1 MHVATSVIED
11 QPLRATPAEGET
23 LYEFS
28 QSPLLERQSRQESNA
43 RSYPRRIPLAL
54 KKARGLLVED
64 VEGRTFIDCLAGA
77 GTLALGHNHP
87 VVIEA
92 IRQVLADELP
102 LHTLDLTTPVK
113 DQFVQDL
120 FGLLPPALAA
130 EAKIQFCG
138 PTGTDAVEAALKLV
152 RTATGRSTILS
163 FQGGYHGMSQGALGL
178 MGNLGPKKPLG
189 AVLSTGVQFLPY
201 PYDYRCPFGLGGEA
215 GVKANLHYLENLL
228 NDPEGGVQLPAA
240 VIVEVVQGEGGV
252 VPADLDW
259 LRGLRR
265 ITEQAG
271 VALIVD
277 EIQSGFARTGRM
289 FAFEHAGIVPDVV
302 VLSKAIGGS
311 LPLAVVVYREWLD
324 KWQPGAHA
332 GTFRGN
338 QMAMAAGSAVMRYL
352 KEHDLAAHAA
362 AMGERL
368 AEHLRILQ
376 RDYPQLGDI
385 RGRGADARGRDRRPS
400 GRGGC
405 PRSSA
410 DRRRPG
416 LAGPARV
423 PEARPDPRTGR
434 PPRQRGALPAAA
446 DHRRRTDRRGGPAFR
461 PRPRRGAGRLIF
473 PPGFSLSNAR
483 AVLRAAVRSHQEQA
497 MTSVFDRDDIQFQ
510 VVVNHEE
517 QYSIWPEYKEIPQG
531 WRAAGKSGLKKD
543 CLAYIEEVWT
553 DMRPLSLR
561 QHMDKAAG

>member
-240 VIVEVVQGEGGV
+240 VIV
-252 VPADLDW
+252 
-259 LRGLRR
+259 
-265 ITEQAG
+265 
-271 VALIVD
+271 
-277 EIQSGFARTGRM
+277 
-289 FAFEHAGIVPDVV
+289 
-302 VLSKAIGGS
+302 
-311 LPLAVVVYREWLD
+311 
-324 KWQPGAHA
+324 
-332 GTFRGN
+332 
-338 QMAMAAGSAVMRYL
+338 
-352 KEHDLAAHAA
+352 
-362 AMGERL
+362 
-368 AEHLRILQ
+368 
-376 RDYPQLGDI
+376 
-385 RGRGADARGRDRRPS
+385 
-400 GRGGC
+400 
-405 PRSSA
+405 
-410 DRRRPG
+410 
-416 LAGPARV
+416 
-423 PEARPDPRTGR
+423 
-434 PPRQRGALPAAA
+434 
-446 DHRRRTDRRGGPAFR
+446 
-461 PRPRRGAGRLIF
+461 
-473 PPGFSLSNAR
+473 
-483 AVLRAAVRSHQEQA
+483 
-497 MTSVFDRDDIQFQ
+497 
-510 VVVNHEE
+510 
-517 QYSIWPEYKEIPQG
+517 
-531 WRAAGKSGLKKD
+531 
-543 CLAYIEEVWT
+543 
-553 DMRPLSLR
+553 
-561 QHMDKAAG
+561 